1 MKSRGKCRMSK
12 ISPRQKHKADKTF
25 SVLVSCTLFVSPD
38 ILLQP
43 FFCLSWSIL
52 KCAFDF
58 LYNLHWP
65 LVSKFKIQVSFD
77 LWSHFGKS
85 ILRNSQLGMGRGR
98 DTPWKVSA
106 GRAESTEKGCTV
118 GPQDQRGLG
127 QVSKRRGCW
136 RWVLKDK
143 LEGGTKE
150 EEKTEVRLRENI
162 LRLGTTAVPGS

>member
-1 MKSRGKCRMSK
+1 MIYQ
-12 ISPRQKHKADKTF
+12 ISPIRLVKLKKV
-25 SVLVSCTLFVSPD
+25 VLPRVSEAKGNKVILYSPMGVETD
-38 ILLQP
+38 TP
-43 FFCLSWSIL
+43 FMSTI
-52 KCAFDF
+52 
-58 LYNLHWP
+58 WP

-77 LWSHFGKS
+77 LWSHVGKS